1 VGDEVL
7 IRQDSVKPGAT
18 KVLTRQHFEGPYI
31 IEEIVKGR
39 PDVGSAY
46 MLRNKETR
54 KPIHNLVSNDGL
66 KAYNVDS
73 RQFNERLPRIQTSEY
88 KEDIFSGV
96 AEETPEEAKPVEIL
110 SEHKTGPNAKKQYLV
125 RFTDKRN
132 YLCDWVNKALM
143 DHYTA
148 KRTKDAC
155 AQ

>member
-1 VGDEVL
+1 L
-7 IRQDSVKPGAT
+7 IRQDSVKTGAT
-18 KVLTRQHFEGPYI
+18 KVLTKQRFEGPYI

-96 AEETPEEAKPVEIL
+96 AEETPEEAKPV
-110 SEHKTGPNAKKQYLV
+110 
-125 RFTDKRN
+125 
-132 YLCDWVNKALM
+132 
-143 DHYTA
+143 
-148 KRTKDAC
+148 
-155 AQ
+155 